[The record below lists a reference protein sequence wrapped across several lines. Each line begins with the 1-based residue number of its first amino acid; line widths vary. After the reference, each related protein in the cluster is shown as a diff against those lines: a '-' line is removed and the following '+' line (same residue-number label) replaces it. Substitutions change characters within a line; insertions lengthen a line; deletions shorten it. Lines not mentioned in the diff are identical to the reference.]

1 MIAMHYEKVACMLN
15 PQLTLNMGG
24 KLLILHRP
32 IVMGILNTTPDSFY
46 AGSRVLSE
54 KEMLESAA
62 VMLEEGAAILDVGGV
77 STRPGAEA
85 VSEEEERRRVL
96 PIIAGLKR
104 HFPEALI
111 SVDTFRASIAAAAVA
126 EGAVMVNDISAGRLD
141 EAMYRTVA
149 ELGVPYVLM
158 HMQGTPQTMQHN
170 PVYGDVVLEVL
181 DYLIA
186 EVGKLRELGVKDI
199 VIDPGFGFGKTT
211 THNLQLL
218 RSLHVL
224 GILELPVL
232 AGISRKAT
240 IYKTLGVTA
249 QEALNGTTALHMVAL
264 QQGAKILRVHDVKPA
279 QEVIRLWE
287 ALYNAE

>member
-1 MIAMHYEKVACMLN
+1 MLN

-24 KLLILHRP
+24 KLLSLHRP
-32 IVMGILNTTPDSFY
+32 VVMGILNTTPDSFY
-46 AGSRVLSE
+46 AGSRVPGE
-54 KEMLESAA
+54 KDLMESAA
-62 VMLEEGAAILDVGGV
+62 SMLEEGAAILDVGGV
-77 STRPGAEA
+77 STRPGAA
-85 VSEEEERRRVL
+85 VVSEEEERRRVL
-96 PIIAGLKR
+96 PVIAAIKR

-111 SVDTFRASIAAAAVA
+111 SVDTFRASVAAAAMA

-149 ELGVPYVLM
+149 DLEVPYVLM
-158 HMQGTPQTMQHN
+158 HMQGTPQDMQHN

-199 VIDPGFGFGKTT
+199 VIDPGFGFGKTI
-211 THNLQLL
+211 THNFQLL

-232 AGISRKAT
+232 AGISRKST

-264 QQGAKILRVHDVKPA
+264 QQGARILRVHDVKPA

-287 ALYNAE
+287 ALYNE

>member
-1 MIAMHYEKVACMLN
+1 MLN

>member
-1 MIAMHYEKVACMLN
+1 
-15 PQLTLNMGG
+15 MGG
-24 KLLILHRP
+24 KLLSLHRP
-32 IVMGILNTTPDSFY
+32 VVMGILNTTPDSFY
-46 AGSRVLSE
+46 AGSHVPGE
-54 KEMLESAA
+54 KDLMESAA
-62 VMLEEGAAILDVGGV
+62 SMLEEGAAILDVGGV
-77 STRPGAEA
+77 STRPGAA
-85 VSEEEERRRVL
+85 VVSEEEERRRVL
-96 PIIAGLKR
+96 PVIAAIKR

-111 SVDTFRASIAAAAVA
+111 SVDTFRASVAAAAMA

-149 ELGVPYVLM
+149 DLEVPYVLM
-158 HMQGTPQTMQHN
+158 HMQGTPQDMQHN

-199 VIDPGFGFGKTT
+199 VIDPGFGFGKTI
-211 THNLQLL
+211 THNFQLL

-232 AGISRKAT
+232 AGISRKST

-264 QQGAKILRVHDVKPA
+264 QQGARILRVHDVKPA

-287 ALYNAE
+287 ALYNE